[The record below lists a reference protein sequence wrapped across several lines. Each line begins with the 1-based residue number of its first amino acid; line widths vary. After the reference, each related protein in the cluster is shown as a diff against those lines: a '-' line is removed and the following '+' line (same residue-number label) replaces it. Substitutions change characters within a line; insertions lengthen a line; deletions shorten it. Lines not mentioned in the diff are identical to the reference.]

1 MGRELSVGVVAK
13 NKSPETVC
21 EGDRERV
28 EWRGGSR
35 RVCVCVKGREKEKGR
50 ERERRGKSSFRVC
63 ALNTKYV
70 VSSVE
75 QCVKFDAKKPT
86 QERRREGLFVYEKAR
101 ESMCVFLCVCD
112 KEREREAK

>member
-1 MGRELSVGVVAK
+1 M
-13 NKSPETVC
+13 
-21 EGDRERV
+21 
-28 EWRGGSR
+28 
-35 RVCVCVKGREKEKGR
+35 CVCVKGREKEKGR

-101 ESMCVFLCVCD
+101 ESKCVCARVCVCLCVCD
-112 KEREREAK
+112 QERDREKERQNDTRRNRRRGLQ

>member
-1 MGRELSVGVVAK
+1 MC
-13 NKSPETVC
+13 VC
-21 EGDRERV
+21 EREGV
-28 EWRGGSR
+28 GEG
-35 RVCVCVKGREKEKGR
+35 
-50 ERERRGKSSFRVC
+50 ERERRRKSSFRVC

-101 ESMCVFLCVCD
+101 ESKCVCVCVRVYVCACVFVT
-112 KEREREAK
+112 KREREREAK